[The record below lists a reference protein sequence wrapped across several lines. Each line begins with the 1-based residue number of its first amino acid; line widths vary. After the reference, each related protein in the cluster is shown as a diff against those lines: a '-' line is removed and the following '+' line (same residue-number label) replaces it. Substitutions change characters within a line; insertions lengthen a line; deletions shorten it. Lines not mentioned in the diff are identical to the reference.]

1 MATQLLKDRWCLI
14 IESLTHGMISG
25 LLDDLLQ
32 TQVINQEEMDT
43 VREEN
48 QRPAE
53 KSRALLN
60 SVIPKGDLASQIFI
74 DALCKR
80 NPFIAAKLGL
90 STDRQGQSSNTQ
102 LVAHSPVYPAMA
114 ASCSAP
120 QALQA
125 PKALTESHP
134 DGPVEIL
141 RLCTSEEREKLQKEN
156 AGEIYPVLNKTGR
169 KRQALIIC
177 NIKFDELLERVG
189 AELDIKGMKKL
200 LEDLDY
206 NVQIERNLSATEMES
221 TLKLFAQQ
229 PEHKFSDSTFLV
241 FMSHGILEGIC
252 GTKFKTQDPDVLYY
266 STIFRIFNNLN
277 CPGLR
282 DKPKIII
289 VQACRGENEGMA
301 LVSDSLGASA
311 YSSQDLEDL
320 ENDAIHRTHVEKDLI
335 AFCSST
341 PDNVSWRDPKTGSL
355 FITQLIK
362 CFQNHA
368 WGCDLESLFMKVQG
382 HFETPKRKLQMP
394 TRERATLTK
403 RFFLFPGY

>member
-1 MATQLLKDRWCLI
+1 MAAQLLKDRWCLI

-32 TQVINQEEMDT
+32 MQVINQEEMDT
-43 VREEN
+43 VREEHH
-48 QRPAE
+48 RPAE
-53 KSRALLN
+53 KTRALLN

-74 DALCKR
+74 DSLCKK
-80 NPFIAAKLGL
+80 NPFVAAKLGL
-90 STDRQGQSSNTQ
+90 SAGGQGQSGNTQ
-102 LVAHSPVYPAMA
+102 FVGQSQMIPAVAT
-114 ASCSAP
+114 SCSVP

-125 PKALTESHP
+125 PKTLTESHP
-134 DGPVEIL
+134 DGSGEIL
-141 RLCTSEEREKLQKEN
+141 KLCPSEEREKLQKEN
-156 AGEIYPVLNKTGR
+156 EGEIYPVLVKAGR
-169 KRQALIIC
+169 QRQALIIC
-177 NIKFDELLERVG
+177 NIKFEELCERVG

-206 NVQIERNLSATEMES
+206 TVQVERNLSATEMES
-221 TLKLFAQQ
+221 KLKMFAGR

-252 GTKFKTQDPDVLYY
+252 GTKYKKQEPDVLSY
-266 STIFRIFNNLN
+266 STIFRVFNNIN
-277 CPGLR
+277 CPGLK

-301 LVSDSLGASA
+301 WVSDSLGPSA
-311 YSSQDLEDL
+311 TSSQEPEDL

-341 PDNVSWRDPKTGSL
+341 PDHVSWRDPKTGSL
-355 FITQLIK
+355 FIVQLIK

-368 WGCDLESLFMKVQG
+368 WNCDLESLFLKVQR
-382 HFETPKRKLQMP
+382 HFETPKQKLQMP

-403 RFFLFPGY
+403 RFFLFPGH